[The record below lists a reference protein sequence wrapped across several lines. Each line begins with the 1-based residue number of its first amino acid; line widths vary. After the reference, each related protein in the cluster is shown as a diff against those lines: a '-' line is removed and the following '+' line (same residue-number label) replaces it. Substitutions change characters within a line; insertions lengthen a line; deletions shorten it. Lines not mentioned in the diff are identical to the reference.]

1 MIQERPANPSAL
13 PPSGARPGDPCRLG
27 RPSYLTARSRT
38 YILYHVV
45 RPAKFDEGQILES
58 ARGLV
63 AMHGPAAATMS
74 AIARSVRAP
83 TGSIYHRFDSR
94 DVLLGE
100 VWLRAAE
107 AFQDPYFDVLRG
119 TPARDAGLSAALFFM
134 GRVRADLAEA
144 RVLLLHRRE
153 DFIDRGWPPAMEQRA
168 KRLKNQID
176 TELYDFS
183 RRLCGR
189 ADPKTLRLVTYAVL
203 DVPFAAVRRHVAAN
217 ETPPAYLDL
226 PITATYRA
234 VLSLLGVLADQTEQS
249 DELGDVQA
257 PRAHAEPPP
266 EHRPVRKRPKGG
278 RRAGG

>member
-1 MIQERPANPSAL
+1 
-13 PPSGARPGDPCRLG
+13 
-27 RPSYLTARSRT
+27 
-38 YILYHVV
+38 VV

-63 AMHGPAAATMS
+63 AMHGPAAVTMS

-107 AFQDPYFDVLRG
+107 GFQDAYFEVLRG
-119 TPARDAGLSAALFFM
+119 TPARDAGLAAALFFI

-153 DFIDRGWPPAMEQRA
+153 DFIDRGWPSAMDERA
-168 KRLKNQID
+168 KRLKNQVD
-176 TELYDFS
+176 TELRDFS

-189 ADPKTLRLVTYAVL
+189 ADPRTRRLVTYALL
-203 DVPFAAVRRHVAAN
+203 DVPFAAVRRHVAVT
-217 ETPPAYLDL
+217 EIPPTYLDL

-234 VLSLLGVLADQTEQS
+234 VLSLLSVLPDQTEQP
-249 DELGDVQA
+249 DELGDAQGPWA
-257 PRAHAEPPP
+257 RAEPPP
-266 EHRPVRKRPKGG
+266 ERRHVRKRPKGG
-278 RRAGG
+278 RNARG

>member
-1 MIQERPANPSAL
+1 
-13 PPSGARPGDPCRLG
+13 
-27 RPSYLTARSRT
+27 
-38 YILYHVV
+38 VV

-58 ARGLV
+58 ARSLV

-74 AIARSVRAP
+74 AIARRVRAP

-107 AFQDPYFDVLRG
+107 GFQDAYFEVLRG
-119 TPARDAGLSAALFFM
+119 TPARDAGLAAALFFM

-153 DFIDRGWPPAMEQRA
+153 DFIDRGWPPAMEERA
-168 KRLKNQID
+168 KRLKTRVD
-176 TELYDFS
+176 TALRDFS

-189 ADPKTLRLVTYAVL
+189 ADPRTLRLVTYALL
-203 DVPFAAVRRHVAAN
+203 DVPFAAVRRHVAVN
-217 ETPPAYLDL
+217 EIPPTYLDL

-234 VLSLLGVLADQTEQS
+234 VLSLLSVLPDQTEQP
-249 DELGDVQA
+249 DERGDAQG
-257 PRAHAEPPP
+257 PRARAEPPP
-266 EHRPVRKRPKGG
+266 EPHPVRKRPKGG
-278 RRAGG
+278 RNARG

>member
-1 MIQERPANPSAL
+1 M
-13 PPSGARPGDPCRLG
+13 
-27 RPSYLTARSRT
+27 
-38 YILYHVV
+38 V

-74 AIARSVRAP
+74 AIARSARAP
-83 TGSIYHRFDSR
+83 TGSIYHRFESR

-107 AFQDPYFDVLRG
+107 AFQDAYFEVLRG
-119 TPARDAGLSAALFFM
+119 TPAHDAGLAAALFFL

-153 DFIDRGWPPAMEQRA
+153 DFVERGWPPAMEARA
-168 KRLKNQID
+168 KRLKDQVD
-176 TELYDFS
+176 TELRDFS

-189 ADPKTLRLVTYAVL
+189 ADPRTLRLVTYALL
-203 DVPFAAVRRHVAAN
+203 DAPFAAVRRHVAAN
-217 ETPPAYLDL
+217 ETPPAFLDL
-226 PITATYRA
+226 PVTATYRA
-234 VLSLLGVLADQTEQS
+234 VLSLLEVLPAQTEQS
-249 DELGDVQA
+249 DEPGDAQA
-257 PRAHAEPPP
+257 PRARAELPP
-266 EHRPVRKRPKGG
+266 EHRPVRKRPKSG